1 MSHFFHF
8 FVEFFG
14 IQNGVVAHHL
24 LFLLP
29 VCSLNFSYLSFVR
42 KKWSGLSFSVKIWF
56 SYDFLYFEFIWLGLP
71 LAYSLLS
78 RDDYYRLSSSKEQ
91 RWMDVFKGIKV
102 LAFLIGC
109 KLIGF
114 QCKRKEEGGSAANYV
129 PEKNI
134 WDEVGCF

>member
-1 MSHFFHF
+1 
-8 FVEFFG
+8 
-14 IQNGVVAHHL
+14 
-24 LFLLP
+24 
-29 VCSLNFSYLSFVR
+29 
-42 KKWSGLSFSVKIWF
+42 
-56 SYDFLYFEFIWLGLP
+56 
-71 LAYSLLS
+71 
-78 RDDYYRLSSSKEQ
+78 
-91 RWMDVFKGIKV
+91 MDVFKGIKV